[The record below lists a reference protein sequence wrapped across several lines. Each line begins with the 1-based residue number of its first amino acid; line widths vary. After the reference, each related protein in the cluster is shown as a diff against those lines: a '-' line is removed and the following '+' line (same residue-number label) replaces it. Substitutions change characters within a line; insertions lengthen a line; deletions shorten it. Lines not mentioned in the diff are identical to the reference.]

1 MVAARMQPSAMVASR
16 VTRGGVLLVSTLVV
30 LFARRP
36 DQFLHPYVWVED
48 GVYTLSDYVQRGAWI
63 ITEPMAGYLPI
74 ASKLISYVAYRS
86 SILWAPEIET
96 ALVVALT
103 CAVIF
108 ATAFSPTHLRW
119 PLLCAVAVLL
129 VPTDAEVFVV
139 SSYAF
144 WWGGLLLPLA
154 LLWDSARGFEPL
166 RWIYIV
172 FGGLSSPI
180 VIPIAA
186 LFWLRAVIERHQ
198 TNLFAAMLATLVSV
212 MQIVAIHYQPI
223 EIQTATI
230 GVPAA
235 MAALR
240 QFIGAY
246 FHLATPT
253 LAALVIAGVIAFAA
267 WRIRDKLD
275 RWFMLLVLTFAALC
289 TSVALRMPLDAL
301 QGIHPFS
308 AGPRYFFY
316 PFILLSWIMIWI
328 ASLSAKSVRL
338 LIGAAMCGAVMFAL
352 PGMSRRHDPVNWREQ
367 ILACA
372 QASGPYTIPI
382 HYIGHRRDMWRAEL
396 TGDDCRKLIRQSLF

>member
-1 MVAARMQPSAMVASR
+1 MVLRSRRAR
-16 VTRGGVLLVSTLVV
+16 GVVLFVLTLAV

-48 GVYTLSDYVQRGAWI
+48 GAFTLSHFVQRGAWI
-63 ITEPMAGYLPI
+63 ITEPLAGYLLI

-96 ALVVALT
+96 TLVVALT

-129 VPTDAEVFVV
+129 VPTDPEVFVV

-186 LFWLRAVIERHQ
+186 LFWFRVVIERYQ
-198 TNLFAAMLATLVSV
+198 TDLFAAVLATLVSV
-212 MQIVAIHYQPI
+212 MQIVAIHHQPI
-223 EIQTATI
+223 EIETATI
-230 GVPAA
+230 GPPAA

-240 QFIGAY
+240 QFVGAY
-246 FHLATPT
+246 FHPATPMFG
-253 LAALVIAGVIAFAA
+253 ALVIAGVIAFAA

-275 RWFMLLVLTFAALC
+275 RWFVLLVLIFGSLSA
-289 TSVALRMPLDAL
+289 SVALRMPLDAL
-301 QGIHPFS
+301 HGIHPFTV
-308 AGPRYFFY
+308 GPRYFFY
-316 PFILLSWIMIWI
+316 PFILLSWIMVWI
-328 ASLSAKSVRL
+328 ASLSAKLIRL
-338 LIGAAMCGAVMFAL
+338 AIGAAMCGAVVFAL

-372 QASGPYTIPI
+372 QASGSYTIPI
-382 HYIGHRRDMWRAEL
+382 HYIGHRREMWRAEL